1 MNNVPTA
8 VTLDQKHFAE
18 RWNARPDST
27 EKAYG
32 LQQYPTDELHW
43 PGLLHGRILRS
54 AWPHAH
60 ILHIDLSQAPLSR

>member
-32 LQQYPTDELHW
+32 LQQYPTDESHW
-43 PGLLHGRILRS
+43 P
-54 AWPHAH
+54 
-60 ILHIDLSQAPLSR
+60 